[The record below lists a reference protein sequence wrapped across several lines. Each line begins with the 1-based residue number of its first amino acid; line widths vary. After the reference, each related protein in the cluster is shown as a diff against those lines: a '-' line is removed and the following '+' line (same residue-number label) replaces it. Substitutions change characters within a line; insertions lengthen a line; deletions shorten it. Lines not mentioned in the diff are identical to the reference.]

1 MKKSLYLL
9 IVFFLFTI
17 KLSAIEDIIV
27 NNEQIIPTFSKDTTT
42 YNVYVNESTE
52 IITINA
58 KESENELITGHGS
71 KSLKKGLN
79 TFEINSYINN
89 SLIKTYTL
97 NIIRG
102 IDYLDENSSI
112 LESLSIEGY
121 NIDFKSDKHTYNIN
135 VSNDLDLNIKY
146 KKSNPKSN
154 VKLVKTSDSINIK
167 VISENKKN
175 ETTYKINL
183 IKDELVSSL
192 YSPKN
197 TRRSYNDFELKLI
210 RIAIITVSSIII
222 GIIFYLIFIKKK
234 KNT

>member
-17 KLSAIEDIIV
+17 KLSAIEDISI
-27 NNEQIIPTFSKDTTT
+27 NNEQIIPIFNKDTTT
-42 YNVYVNESTE
+42 YNVYVSELTE
-52 IITINA
+52 IVTINV
-58 KESENELITGHGS
+58 KESDNELITGQGS

-97 NIIRG
+97 NITRG

-112 LESLSIEGY
+112 LETLSIEGY
-121 NIDFKSDKHTYNIN
+121 NIDFKSDKHTYSINFNDNI
-135 VSNDLDLNIKY
+135 DLNISY
-146 KKSNPKSN
+146 QTSNPKSI
-154 VKLVKTSDSINIK
+154 VKLTRTKDLINIK
-167 VISENKKN
+167 VTSENKKS

-183 IKDELVSSL
+183 IKDEPVNSI
-192 YSPKN
+192 YTANKP
-197 TRRSYNDFELKLI
+197 RRTYDDFELKLI
-210 RIAIITVSSIII
+210 RITIISFSSIII

>member
-58 KESENELITGHGS
+58 KESENELITGQGS

-102 IDYLDENSSI
+102 IDYLDENSAI
-112 LESLSIEGY
+112 LENLSIEGY
-121 NIDFKSDKHTYNIN
+121 NIDFKSDNHTYKIN
-135 VSNDLDLNIKY
+135 VSNNLDLNIKY

-154 VKLVKTSDSINIK
+154 VKLVKTNDSINIK
-167 VISENKKN
+167 VTSENKMN

-183 IKDELVSSL
+183 IKDEPVSSL
-192 YSPKN
+192 YSTKN

-210 RIAIITVSSIII
+210 RITIITVSSIII